1 MENIVTTRMIASTKI
16 QNNFGQVL
24 DDVIQNDTRYIIKRR
39 GISQAIILNLSD
51 FEQLLLD
58 EHERGKMENVVREL
72 RPVYNLGE
80 TVAQE

>member
-1 MENIVTTRMIASTKI
+1 MTTRMIASTKI

-39 GISQAIILNLSD
+39 GVSQAIILSLSD
-51 FEQLLLD
+51 LEQLLIN
-58 EHERGKMENVVREL
+58 EHERGKMENMVRDL

-80 TVAQE
+80 TVD